1 MAGYLIYHPKR
12 QIMEHAGKLIH
23 HDSLEGN
30 QDPYIWQAQFL
41 HSYCHITQMRP
52 QVGDI
57 NFWVAGDT
65 FPHFQQLFCDLVFVV
80 ASKHYW
86 PEANQI
92 APDEPLVDS
101 AAAYADHYQWAQWQ
115 HQFKRRR
122 RFTLKADPARSFQG
136 LNHDW
141 SLIDIVP
148 GLAEAGLDLERLRS
162 KLRAGFNSQPMALSA
177 EQATALYQWLD
188 EQAAQRWS
196 GAELAAIRNPAP
208 ASDPSKARC

>member
-12 QIMEHAGKLIH
+12 QIMAHADKPIY

-30 QDPYIWQAQFL
+30 QDPYIWQRSFL

-57 NFWVAGDT
+57 NVWVAGDT
-65 FPHFQQLFCDLVFVV
+65 FPHFQQLFCDVVFVV

-86 PEANQI
+86 PNANDLS
-92 APDEPLVDS
+92 PDDPIVDS
-101 AAAYADHYQWAQWQ
+101 PAAYADHYQWAQWQ

-122 RFTLKADPARSFQG
+122 RFTLKADPTRSFQPLTNDG
-136 LNHDW
+136 L
-141 SLIDIVP
+141 LLDIVP
-148 GLAEAGLDLERLRS
+148 ALAAAGVDLAQLRT

-177 EQATALYQWLD
+177 EQATALYHWID
-188 EQAAQRWS
+188 MEAAQRWY
-196 GAELAAIRNPAP
+196 GDDLAAIRNPAP
-208 ASDPSKARC
+208 ATNTAKARC